1 VRDERLCKQ
10 LTFVI
15 EIDRLKDVLRQ
26 TYLMNGTRR
35 ENDAEHSWHIS
46 LMAVLL
52 SEYAD
57 DEEIDILRVV
67 RMLLVHDL
75 VEIDAGDTFAYDE
88 VGYRDKAQ
96 RENAAAERIFALLP
110 GDQAG
115 EFRGLWEEFEARKS
129 PDSRFAAAMDLLQ
142 PVLHNYETKGVTWK
156 KYGIT
161 LPQVMRR
168 IAPIR
173 EGSEALWEYAS
184 TLVDDAVGRGYLDG

>member
-1 VRDERLCKQ
+1 MRDERLCKQ